1 MGCIL
6 CILGASILALNAPET
21 QSVTTVPQL
30 QKLWVSPGKSASA
43 ISPMTGNLTSPC
55 HIGFLT
61 WGMCEEF
68 QEAPSRNA

>member
-30 QKLWVSPGKSASA
+30 QKLWVSPGE
-43 ISPMTGNLTSPC
+43 PFLGLLRLDLTPIPLQDS
-55 HIGFLT
+55 
-61 WGMCEEF
+61 
-68 QEAPSRNA
+68 